1 MVEYSDPRDFGF
13 RPETVMTALMPYEQ
27 YSSKTRRLILGIDM
41 GIASVGV
48 CLIDIRNHEIIL
60 MASHIFKAPVEGKQ
74 KDISARQSGASIR
87 RGYRSVRRT
96 TKRRKNRKKA
106 VRDIE
111 KKYVLIPDDADG
123 QWFAIRKGEP
133 DVLHL
138 RGKALLYKLNGR
150 ELARVLYAFA
160 GRRGY
165 IDHGKGTTDDDSGK
179 VKKALSENRK
189 ILDENGYETIAQY
202 LLKQPTSRNREGDYR
217 YMVDIEMV
225 TDEVHT
231 IFRHQRDL
239 GSDIATEEL
248 EGEYLSALRWLTD
261 TSARDKKIYS
271 RVGYCTYLG
280 APEKRAA
287 SSLISFEMVRAYEK
301 LSNIK
306 IEHQGREA
314 TYASSGESLRNALEN
329 LSLDLSEQDID
340 SLLDLPYASKLFSG
354 YCNTGVRAL
363 QMLRDAFKDPQ
374 IEKLYDAEMATGLY
388 EARQALAAER
398 NESKDGLLCPYLE
411 FDPTCTNPV
420 VLRATA
426 QVRRMINSII
436 RHYGMPDIIRVE
448 VAKDLK
454 RSKHEKAIIAATNKA
469 NKDSNEQ
476 VKKDLV
482 AFYGLPNDAHV
493 SSTDFEKMWLYRE
506 QFGQDP
512 YTGKGINLER
522 MLNDRDYVEIDH
534 ILPFSRSCD
543 DSKSNKV
550 LCLTKSNRDKA
561 NRTPYEWMTSGEPSA
576 PDFGDF
582 CGRMDAWA
590 GKGKSAHYTKSKLS
604 KLKNS
609 TFGKEEQKFID
620 RNLNDTRYMSRQLA
634 MWVRECLPFP
644 DDKRQH
650 VFCVAGAATSLMRRI
665 WGIGVVDEKG
675 KKDRSDDRHH
685 AVDGA
690 VIACCSPEIV
700 KGIAR
705 VNSGRSNI
713 KERERLRYE
722 SMPYPEFKDQVEAW
736 IPCIVPTR
744 TVSRTA
750 TGSLLKDTVYPYVGV
765 DDRGKDLYRRNGKIE
780 PASTLW
786 KDGSGGCKLY
796 DGAYGLMAVFDESMK
811 KSGSWRFDPIYYID
825 VPNVRQDFI
834 REFTKGLSIDYWPKV
849 QLKGNE
855 RRIFLKQGDVLLQD
869 GCAMRYYMYNVSNGV
884 VNSYSK
890 IGEKSVPLQK
900 TGPLSDESFPKQA
913 KWDSSLTVMQED
925 CLGLCWLK
933 FLSDRVGQFE
943 NSPV

>member
-1 MVEYSDPRDFGF
+1 MF
-13 RPETVMTALMPYEQ
+13 
-27 YSSKTRRLILGIDM
+27 
-41 GIASVGV
+41 
-48 CLIDIRNHEIIL
+48 
-60 MASHIFKAPVEGKQ
+60 HIHHAY
-74 KDISARQSGASIR
+74 IR
-87 RGYRSVRRT
+87 R
-96 TKRRKNRKKA
+96 
-106 VRDIE
+106 
-111 KKYVLIPDDADG
+111 
-123 QWFAIRKGEP
+123 
-133 DVLHL
+133 
-138 RGKALLYKLNGR
+138 
-150 ELARVLYAFA
+150 A
-160 GRRGY
+160 G
-165 IDHGKGTTDDDSGK
+165 
-179 VKKALSENRK
+179 N
-189 ILDENGYETIAQY
+189 LD
-202 LLKQPTSRNREGDYR
+202 
-217 YMVDIEMV
+217 
-225 TDEVHT
+225 
-231 IFRHQRDL
+231 
-239 GSDIATEEL
+239 
-248 EGEYLSALRWLTD
+248 
-261 TSARDKKIYS
+261 
-271 RVGYCTYLG
+271 
-280 APEKRAA
+280 
-287 SSLISFEMVRAYEK
+287 
-301 LSNIK
+301 
-306 IEHQGREA
+306 
-314 TYASSGESLRNALEN
+314 
-329 LSLDLSEQDID
+329 
-340 SLLDLPYASKLFSG
+340 
-354 YCNTGVRAL
+354 
-363 QMLRDAFKDPQ
+363 
-374 IEKLYDAEMATGLY
+374 
-388 EARQALAAER
+388 
-398 NESKDGLLCPYLE
+398 
-411 FDPTCTNPV
+411 
-420 VLRATA
+420 
-426 QVRRMINSII
+426 
-436 RHYGMPDIIRVE
+436 
-448 VAKDLK
+448 
-454 RSKHEKAIIAATNKA
+454 EKAIIAATNKA

-476 VKKDLV
+476 AKKDLV

-493 SSTDFEKMWLYRE
+493 SSADFEKMRLYRE

-534 ILPFSRSCD
+534 ILPLSRSCD

-582 CGRMDAWA
+582 CRRMDAWA

-665 WGIGVVDEKG
+665 WGIGIVDKKG

-685 AVDGA
+685 AVDAA

-796 DGAYGLMAVFDESMK
+796 DGVYGLVAVFDEGMR
-811 KSGSWRFDPIYYID
+811 KSGGWRFDPVYYID

-834 REFTKGLSIDYWPKV
+834 REFTKDLSIDYWTKV
-849 QLKGNE
+849 QLKGDE
-855 RRIFLKQGDVLLQD
+855 PRIFLKQGDVLLQD
-869 GCAMRYYMYNVSNGV
+869 GCVMRYYKYNVSNGV
-884 VNSYSK
+884 ISSYSK

-900 TGPLSDESFPKQA
+900 TGPLSEEKFPKQS

-925 CLGLCWLK
+925 CLGLCWLR
-933 FLSDRVGQFE
+933 FLSNRAGKFE
-943 NSPV
+943 NFPV

>member
-1 MVEYSDPRDFGF
+1 
-13 RPETVMTALMPYEQ
+13 
-27 YSSKTRRLILGIDM
+27 
-41 GIASVGV
+41 
-48 CLIDIRNHEIIL
+48 
-60 MASHIFKAPVEGKQ
+60 
-74 KDISARQSGASIR
+74 
-87 RGYRSVRRT
+87 
-96 TKRRKNRKKA
+96 
-106 VRDIE
+106 
-111 KKYVLIPDDADG
+111 
-123 QWFAIRKGEP
+123 
-133 DVLHL
+133 
-138 RGKALLYKLNGR
+138 
-150 ELARVLYAFA
+150 
-160 GRRGY
+160 
-165 IDHGKGTTDDDSGK
+165 
-179 VKKALSENRK
+179 
-189 ILDENGYETIAQY
+189 
-202 LLKQPTSRNREGDYR
+202 
-217 YMVDIEMV
+217 
-225 TDEVHT
+225 
-231 IFRHQRDL
+231 
-239 GSDIATEEL
+239 
-248 EGEYLSALRWLTD
+248 
-261 TSARDKKIYS
+261 
-271 RVGYCTYLG
+271 
-280 APEKRAA
+280 
-287 SSLISFEMVRAYEK
+287 
-301 LSNIK
+301 
-306 IEHQGREA
+306 
-314 TYASSGESLRNALEN
+314 
-329 LSLDLSEQDID
+329 
-340 SLLDLPYASKLFSG
+340 
-354 YCNTGVRAL
+354 
-363 QMLRDAFKDPQ
+363 
-374 IEKLYDAEMATGLY
+374 MATGLY

-543 DSKSNKV
+543 DSKANKV
-550 LCLTKSNRDKA
+550 LCPTKSNRDKA

-685 AVDGA
+685 AVDAA
-690 VIACCSPEIV
+690 VIACCDQRIV

-796 DGAYGLMAVFDESMK
+796 DGVYGLMAVFDESMK

-825 VPNVRQDFI
+825 VPNVR
-834 REFTKGLSIDYWPKV
+834 
-849 QLKGNE
+849 
-855 RRIFLKQGDVLLQD
+855 
-869 GCAMRYYMYNVSNGV
+869 
-884 VNSYSK
+884 
-890 IGEKSVPLQK
+890 
-900 TGPLSDESFPKQA
+900 
-913 KWDSSLTVMQED
+913 
-925 CLGLCWLK
+925 
-933 FLSDRVGQFE
+933 
-943 NSPV
+943 